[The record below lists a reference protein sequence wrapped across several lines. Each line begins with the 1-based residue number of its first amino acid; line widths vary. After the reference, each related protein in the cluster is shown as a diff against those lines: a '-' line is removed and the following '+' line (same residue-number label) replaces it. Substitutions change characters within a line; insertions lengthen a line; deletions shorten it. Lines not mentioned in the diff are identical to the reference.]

1 MQEIV
6 VCATKRTAIGS
17 FLGALK
23 NTSAKNIASELCKS
37 LIEGL
42 QIDSNHIDQLI
53 LENVLQSGL
62 GQNIARQV
70 QVLLESKIPPDKT
83 AFVVNMVCGSGL
95 KAVQLAHDSIKLGYS
110 SMIISGGVENMSMS
124 PFLLEN
130 VRNGY
135 RMGHTNT

>member
-6 VCATKRTAIGS
+6 VCAAKRTAIGS

-42 QIDSNHIDQLI
+42 QIDSNHIDQLT

-70 QVLLESKIPPDKT
+70 LLESKIHLDKT

-110 SMIISGGVENMSMS
+110 NMIISGGVENMSMS

-135 RMGHTNT
+135 RMGCTNT